1 MKKSIK
7 QTISTVLVIF
17 GLLVV
22 SNMHAQGPPS
32 FPGSGGN
39 GDDIEDETPPA
50 PINGLLLAG
59 LVAGS
64 ALGYKK
70 LKK

>member
-32 FPGSGGN
+32 FP
-39 GDDIEDETPPA
+39 DDVDDENQNPAA